1 MVDLDGTLLRGNSM
15 KRLMRWL
22 PKALWNARH
31 PAEALLAIGWISLR
45 GVRLVSHRRMKWHL
59 GAIARRTLAPS
70 DWNRF
75 AKEELLPIVSTEVA
89 AHIEALREKGAA
101 VCVASAAMSEYVEPL
116 CDILG
121 YDHVLSTA
129 HTNRFA
135 DYAELRGE
143 RKLLAINKLLAA
155 GNYTLTRFLTDHSDD
170 LPTATA
176 YPEATILVNPS
187 EKSAV
192 LFAKAGI
199 SHKL

>member
-22 PKALWNARH
+22 PKALWSGRH

-59 GAIARRTLAPS
+59 GTIARRTLAPS

-75 AKEELLPIVSTEVA
+75 AKEELLPIVNTEVA
-89 AHIEALREKGAA
+89 AHIESLKEKGAA

-116 CDILG
+116 CNILG
-121 YDHVLSTA
+121 YDHALSTA
-129 HTNRFA
+129 QTKRFA
-135 DYAELRGE
+135 DYAELRGSS
-143 RKLLAINKLLAA
+143 KLLAINKLLAT

-187 EKSAV
+187 EKSAA
-192 LFAKAGI
+192 LFAKAGM
-199 SHKL
+199 SRTF

>member
-22 PKALWNARH
+22 PKALWNERH
-31 PAEALLAIGWISLR
+31 AAEALLAIGWISIR

-70 DWNRF
+70 NWNRF
-75 AKEELLPIVSTEVA
+75 AKEELLPIVNIEVA
-89 AHIEALREKGAA
+89 AHIEALKEKGAA

-116 CDILG
+116 CNILG
-121 YDHVLSTA
+121 YAHALSTA
-129 HTNRFA
+129 HTNRFD
-135 DYAELRGE
+135 DYAELRGNH
-143 RKLLAINKLLAA
+143 KLLAINELLAA
-155 GNYTLTRFLTDHSDD
+155 GNYTLIRFLTDHSDD

-176 YPEATILVNPS
+176 YPEETILVNPS
-187 EKSAV
+187 GKSAA